1 MCVRARVC
9 MYVHA
14 CGCGACVCGVCAC
27 VSVCVCTCVCACV
40 FVRTRVHA
48 GALRPAGERAARAT
62 ARVTVATTPGDVTSC
77 SPCATHGSQPS
88 PYVDPRGPQG
98 EPGGCT
104 LSLPPFRGWEDRG
117 AERGVRPA
125 AGDGARRPAGSAH
138 AEPQPCSA
146 REPWKARRGGRA
158 MNHAAWQQP
167 GPCATEPGW
176 RGGRGLS
183 EEAPPCQTGGALLN
197 LGRGEPSK
205 VCELWSHPRGEQEG
219 GAHASGPQAPLLR
232 RPPLPLQPP
241 AAPPP
246 PLPRLTWAAPLR

>member
-1 MCVRARVC
+1 MTSPRAPRAPRTALSPPPTWTREGLRVNP
-9 MYVHA
+9 V
-14 CGCGACVCGVCAC
+14 GARCHCPRFAAG
-27 VSVCVCTCVCACV
+27 
-40 FVRTRVHA
+40 RTEARSA
-48 GALRPAGERAARAT
+48 GA
-62 ARVTVATTPGDVTSC
+62 
-77 SPCATHGSQPS
+77 
-88 PYVDPRGPQG
+88 
-98 EPGGCT
+98 
-104 LSLPPFRGWEDRG
+104 
-117 AERGVRPA
+117 RPA

-146 REPWKARRGGRA
+146 REPWKARRGGGA

-167 GPCATEPGW
+167 RPCATEPGW